1 MSVFP
6 ALLDRAGR
14 SFARFVTN
22 AVMRVPRSW
31 PLLRGPLRVQFDKLA
46 PRWDERLSD
55 VHMAPYEAALG
66 AVHPAPRRALDLGTG
81 TGAGAFAI
89 ATHFPHA
96 EVVGAD
102 LAEGMLAEARRKTPE
117 ALAGRVRFERA
128 DAARLP
134 YRDGEFELV
143 ALANMI
149 PFFDELA
156 RITASGGHVL
166 LSFSSGPE
174 TPIYVPLE
182 RIRTELER
190 RGFAEFARFAA
201 GNGTAVLARKP
212 AAS

>member
-1 MSVFP
+1 VSVFP

-22 AVMRVPRSW
+22 AVMRVPRLW

-96 EVVGAD
+96 EVV
-102 LAEGMLAEARRKTPE
+102 AEARRKTPE